1 MEADILTFDASRR
14 RINRKGAT
22 GAAGEI
28 LLFSGVR
35 YERDKE
41 PPGHERSGSEPDAT
55 SPSPDSQPLTHV

>member
-1 MEADILTFDASRR
+1 MEAEILTFDASRR
-14 RINRKGAT
+14 RINRTGAT

-41 PPGHERSGSEPDAT
+41 PSGHERSASEPDGT
-55 SPSPDSQPLTHV
+55 SPGADNQPATHV